1 MFGKQS
7 KMDNI
12 AVSVFG
18 ERQQKLDSFADWLK
32 TVGIDASKTR
42 VGEYQRFISYLS
54 TKSRHDFSEE
64 DSSKMVHTLREVE
77 ELLWIQKGLM
87 SKKLNS
93 GIDLL
98 KKILGGAP
106 FAKDESLNTPARD
119 FQLELRIASY
129 FIQTGFSVD
138 MNEDADLEVIFPDG
152 KLFVECKR
160 LKSSSKVLKRAKI
173 AAQQLNKRY
182 KGTNLQRYGL
192 AVFDISNI
200 IMPNQG
206 ITSGPSINGVRDL
219 VRAHLI
225 DFSHKYDIT
234 KHFMSDNKALSV
246 WLQAIVPTWA
256 KENNITDIITRFSS
270 HHLVLAPEYGPKAKA
285 YEILKRVTDYG
296 L

>member
-1 MFGKQS
+1 ME
-7 KMDNI
+7 NI
-12 AVSVFG
+12 ADSVFG
-18 ERQQKLDSFADWLK
+18 ERQQKLDSFTEWLK

-42 VGEYQRFISYLS
+42 VCEYQRFISYLS
-54 TKSRHDFSEE
+54 TKSRQDISEE
-64 DSSKMVHTLREVE
+64 DSSRMVHSLIEVE

-87 SKKLNS
+87 SNKLSS

-106 FAKDESLNTPARD
+106 FAKDDSLNTPARD

-138 MNEDADLEVIFPDG
+138 MNEDADLEVSFPDG
-152 KLFVECKR
+152 KSFVECKR

-173 AAQQLNKRY
+173 AAQQLKKRY
-182 KGTNLQRYGL
+182 KGNNLQRYGL
-192 AVFDISNI
+192 AVFDISKI

-206 ITSGPSINGVRDL
+206 ITSGPSVNGVRDL
-219 VRAHLI
+219 IRAHLI
-225 DFSHKYDIT
+225 DFSHKYDIS
-234 KHFMSDNKALSV
+234 KHFMADKKVLSI

-256 KENNITDIITRFSS
+256 KENNTTEIITRFSS
-270 HHLVLAPEYGPKAKA
+270 YHLVLAPAYGPKAKA

>member
-1 MFGKQS
+1 ME
-7 KMDNI
+7 NI

-18 ERQQKLDSFADWLK
+18 ERQQKLDSFAAWLK

-54 TKSRHDFSEE
+54 SKSRQDFSEE
-64 DSSKMVHTLREVE
+64 DSSRMVYTLREVE

-87 SKKLNS
+87 SQKLSS

-98 KKILGGAP
+98 KKILGGSP
-106 FAKDESLNTPARD
+106 LAKDDSSNTLARD

-129 FIQTGFSVD
+129 FIQTGFAVD
-138 MNEDADLEVIFPDG
+138 MNEDADLEVAFPDG

-160 LKSSSKVLKRAKI
+160 LKSKSKVLKRAKI
-173 AAQQLNKRY
+173 AAQQLKNRY
-182 KGTNLQRYGL
+182 KSTNQQKYGL

-206 ITSGPSINGVRDL
+206 IISGPSVNGVRDL
-219 VRAHLI
+219 IQAQLI
-225 DFSHKYDIT
+225 DFSQKYDIT
-234 KHFMSDNKALSV
+234 KYFMPDKKALSI
-246 WLQAIVPTWA
+246 WLQAILPTWA
-256 KENNITDIITRFSS
+256 KENNITEIITRFSS
-270 HHLVLAPEYGPKAKA
+270 FHLVLAPEYGPKAKA
-285 YEILKRVTDYG
+285 FETLKRVTDYG